1 MTSQP
6 QPSPGEGKTAD
17 QYLRQLRDLAAYV
30 LVGAT
35 AVLLFGAVL
44 QVIPDGSGQFGY
56 RTQASFGAFVNLPT
70 IFFPLGA
77 VLLSVLVRPQ
87 HPKAQ
92 LIVLAAVV
100 EYAVAAVFGLFF
112 GVLIG
117 LINQAADDGAR
128 RAFEGLLHHVAWLAV
143 FAVAAYAVFLIWR
156 NLFYT
161 PRPKPQPG
169 VYGKPQYPAPGAF
182 PDQPGYGP
190 PPAGYQQPGQQA
202 YGPGTYGQP
211 APAWNQP
218 SGPYAAFGQPT
229 QPVPSGPHPGV
240 QAGLPT
246 PLDRREVEHRT
257 ARLRSGRAGPAA
269 SVNRR
274 PPGRRRV
281 LCHCAHPG
289 TTDAPGR
296 FPA

>member
-1 MTSQP
+1 M
-6 QPSPGEGKTAD
+6 
-17 QYLRQLRDLAAYV
+17 AAASS
-30 LVGAT
+30 AT
-35 AVLLFGAVL
+35 ARSATTS
-44 QVIPDGSGQFGY
+44 P
-56 RTQASFGAFVNLPT
+56 AW
-70 IFFPLGA
+70 
-77 VLLSVLVRPQ
+77 RPG
-87 HPKAQ
+87 
-92 LIVLAAVV
+92 
-100 EYAVAAVFGLFF
+100 GLFF

-182 PDQPGYGP
+182 PDQSGYGP

-240 QAGLPT
+240 PHSAPAQPPFAPYGSPQPPT
-246 PLDRREVEHRT
+246 PPAAAAGGADPTQVVPP
-257 ARLRSGRAGPAA
+257 AGPAPLDDRTEKWSTERPGFGPA
-269 SVNRR
+269 EPDPPRR
-274 PPGRRRV
+274 
-281 LCHCAHPG
+281 
-289 TTDAPGR
+289 
-296 FPA
+296 